1 MSIVERGFC
10 VNDVKNT
17 IHIAGV
23 SQQCYSQANCVAG
36 SEIDVPGV
44 DNPTAKDCCVGTNNG
59 QSFVNSGGVC
69 SVTQC
74 IG

>member
-1 MSIVERGFC
+1 MLMVVTYCIQHYSTMNI
-10 VNDVKNT
+10 
-17 IHIAGV
+17 IIAGV

-44 DNPTAKDCCVGTNNG
+44 ENSTAKDCCVGTNHG
-59 QSFVNSGGVC
+59 QSFANSDGVC